1 MVIINNKD
9 RNDDTIN
16 LSNDNNAKNE
26 IKTNKNNSMI

>member
-1 MVIINNKD
+1 MDIINNKD

-26 IKTNKNNSMI
+26 IKTNKNNNMI

>member
-16 LSNDNNAKNE
+16 LSNDNNAKNK
-26 IKTNKNNSMI
+26 IKTNKNNNMI

>member
-16 LSNDNNAKNE
+16 LSKDNNAKNE
-26 IKTNKNNSMI
+26 IKNNKNNNMI